1 MSSPSAPTPT
11 TPQESAQAAALTN
24 LAGNEFDVGSAP
36 IKAYSEAMNQLQYNP
51 VFSKITNATAAN
63 TALAQSKAKA
73 NVASQTN
80 PYSSAAV
87 NALGRATADKVGR
100 IAGGYTPGLTQTNTA
115 GIYDYPTQNS
125 LPDLGTVQQ
134 QAAGI
139 SSSLPQVNV
148 GQDSVNLTYPTSAQ
162 YTNANIPTTYNGPT
176 GGSQM
181 PSIPGYQFNPST
193 QQYTPN
199 GPSASPGIK
208 KA

>member
-1 MSSPSAPTPT
+1 MGGSPSAPAPT

-36 IKAYSEAMNQLQYNP
+36 IKAYADALTQMQYNP
-51 VFSKITNATAAN
+51 TLNAIQNAGTAN
-63 TALAQSKAKA
+63 KALSSAKTSA
-73 NVASQTN
+73 NVASQTD
-80 PYSSAAV
+80 PYSSAAI
-87 NALGRATADKVGR
+87 NSLSRSTADKVGR

-115 GIYDYPTQNS
+115 GVYDYPTQNA
-125 LPDLGTVQQ
+125 LPDLATVQQ

-148 GQDSVNLTYPTSAQ
+148 GQNSVNLTYPTSAQ
-162 YTNANIPTTYNGPT
+162 YTNANIPTVYNGPA
-176 GGSQM
+176 GSQM

-199 GPSASPGIK
+199 GPSATPGLK
-208 KA
+208 KV

>member
-1 MSSPSAPTPT
+1 MGGGSAPAPT

-36 IKAYSEAMNQLQYNP
+36 IKAYSEALNQLQYNP
-51 VFSKITNATAAN
+51 VFNKIQNATAAN
-63 TALAQSKAKA
+63 TSLSQAKTKA

-80 PYSSAAV
+80 PYSSAAI
-87 NALGRATADKVGR
+87 NSLGRATADKVGR

-139 SSSLPQVNV
+139 SASLPQVNV
-148 GQDSVNLTYPTSAQ
+148 GQNSVGLTYPTSAQ
-162 YTNANIPTTYNGPT
+162 YTNANIPTVYNGPS
-176 GGSQM
+176 GGNQM
-181 PSIPGYQFNPST
+181 PSIPGYQFNPAT

-199 GPSASPGIK
+199 GPSSGTTVK
-208 KA
+208 KV